1 MNTSTLDKLRKMKFF
16 GMFHAFKS
24 SMETGKTNDYTADE
38 LLAHLVEAEWD
49 DRQNRR
55 IDRTIQYAKFR
66 YKAAIEDVHYHADR
80 TIDRNQIM
88 RLADCTFIDRFEN
101 LLITGSTGI
110 GKSYVASAIGHQAC
124 ILGYRVL
131 YTSTPKLFAKLKMAK
146 ADGSYIKE
154 LAKLERTQVL
164 ILDDFGIQP
173 FDAQSRAALMEIIED
188 RHGKTS
194 LIITSQLPVSKWFEV
209 IGEKTIA
216 DAILDRIVLYTS
228 TPKLFAK
235 LKMAKADGSY
245 IKELAKLE
253 RTQVLILDDF
263 GIQPF
268 DAQSRA
274 ALMEIIEDRHGKT
287 SLIITS
293 QLPVSKWFEVIGEK
307 TIADAIL
314 DRIVH
319 DAHRIELKGESMRKK
334 RSIEPVNSL

>member
-1 MNTSTLDKLRKMKFF
+1 MNTNTLDKLRKMKFF

-55 IDRTIQYAKFR
+55 IDRAIYYAHFR
-66 YKAAIEDVHYHADR
+66 YKASVESIHYHAER
-80 TIDRNQIM
+80 SIDRNQIM
-88 RLADCTFIDRFEN
+88 RLADCTFIDRYEN

-124 ILGYRVL
+124 ILGYKVF
-131 YTSTPKLFAKLKMAK
+131 YASTPKLFAKLKMAK

-154 LAKLERTQVL
+154 TARIERQELL

-194 LIITSQLPVSKWFEV
+194 LIITSQLPVSKWY
-209 IGEKTIA
+209 
-216 DAILDRIVLYTS
+216 D
-228 TPKLFAK
+228 
-235 LKMAKADGSY
+235 
-245 IKELAKLE
+245 
-253 RTQVLILDDF
+253 
-263 GIQPF
+263 
-268 DAQSRA
+268 
-274 ALMEIIEDRHGKT
+274 
-287 SLIITS
+287 
-293 QLPVSKWFEVIGEK
+293 VIGEK

-334 RSIEPVNSL
+334 RQLEPENSYQ

>member
-1 MNTSTLDKLRKMKFF
+1 MNTNTLDKLRKMKFF

-55 IDRTIQYAKFR
+55 IDRAIYYAHFR
-66 YKAAIEDVHYHADR
+66 YKASVESIHYHAER
-80 TIDRNQIM
+80 SIDRNQIM
-88 RLADCTFIDRFEN
+88 RLADCTFIDRYEN

-124 ILGYRVL
+124 ILGYKVF
-131 YTSTPKLFAKLKMAK
+131 YASTPKLFAKLKMAK

-154 LAKLERTQVL
+154 TARIERQELL

-194 LIITSQLPVSKWFEV
+194 LIITSQLPVSKW
-209 IGEKTIA
+209 
-216 DAILDRIVLYTS
+216 Y
-228 TPKLFAK
+228 
-235 LKMAKADGSY
+235 
-245 IKELAKLE
+245 
-253 RTQVLILDDF
+253 
-263 GIQPF
+263 
-268 DAQSRA
+268 
-274 ALMEIIEDRHGKT
+274 
-287 SLIITS
+287 
-293 QLPVSKWFEVIGEK
+293 EVIGEK

-334 RSIEPVNSL
+334 RQLEPENSYQ